1 MIALRDFLPYLGK
14 RVIGAFFVL
23 LGAMLLVFFISYI
36 LNPDP
41 AHLWAGARASKST
54 IAAVVVRYHLNQ
66 PWYVQFYYFIQSYAT
81 GNLGIDPATGK
92 SILSEMEFYFPNT
105 LELVLVCMVMIV
117 VLGVGSGYVAG
128 MHFGTK
134 IDHAIRVFYL
144 ATWSSPYYL
153 GGFLAILAFSRYLPL
168 FPSGGMYSLTL
179 AHPLALGASGSTWPT
194 GIYILDALIQLNGS
208 AFLSGLDHVFMPA
221 AVLALLDFG
230 LVARI
235 MRSSILSSRWSTHV
249 KAARA
254 KGMAEGE
261 VRRNHILRN
270 ALIDTNTIVAV
281 TFGFMLSGTIVIE
294 EIFAWPGIGY
304 FTYQAIVS
312 IDYPVLVPCVLLFTL
327 GVIVANFIADV
338 FYSLLD
344 PRIALGEAGGA
355 EG

>member
-1 MIALRDFLPYLGK
+1 LISLRDFLPYLGR
-14 RVIGAFFVL
+14 RVIGAIAVL
-23 LGAMLLVFFISYI
+23 IGATLLVFFISYI

-54 IAAVVVRYHLNQ
+54 IAAVVARYHLNQ
-66 PWYVQFYYFIQSYAT
+66 PWWVQLYYFLQSYAT
-81 GNLGIDPATGK
+81 GNFGVDPQTGK
-92 SILSEMEFYFPNT
+92 SIISEIEFYFPNT
-105 LELVLVCMVMIV
+105 LELVLVSMLMIV
-117 VLGVGSGYVAG
+117 VLGIGMGYISGMRFGS
-128 MHFGTK
+128 K
-134 IDHAIRVFYL
+134 IDHLIRIFYL

-153 GGFLAILAFSRYLPL
+153 GGFLAILVFSTYIPL
-168 FPSGGMYSLTL
+168 FPSSGMFSQTLTPIN
-179 AHPLALGASGSTWPT
+179 HIT
-194 GIYILDALIQLNGS
+194 GIYILDALLQLNGP
-208 AFLSGLDHVFMPA
+208 AFISGLDHVFLPA

-235 MRSSILSSRWSTHV
+235 MRSSILNKRWSTHV

-270 ALIDTNTIVAV
+270 ALIDTNTIIAV
-281 TFGFMLSGTIVIE
+281 TFGFLLSGTIVIE
-294 EIFAWPGIGY
+294 EIFSWPGIGY

-327 GVIVANFIADV
+327 GVIVANFVADV

>member
-1 MIALRDFLPYLGK
+1 MIALRDFLPYLGR
-14 RVIGAFFVL
+14 RVLGAIGVL
-23 LGAMLLVFFISYI
+23 IGAMLLVFFISYI
-36 LNPDP
+36 LNPNP

-54 IAAVVVRYHLNQ
+54 IAAVVARYHLND
-66 PWYVQFYYFIQSYAT
+66 PWYVQLYYFLQSYVT
-81 GNLGIDPATGK
+81 GNLGDDPQTGK
-92 SILSEMEFYFPNT
+92 SIISEMAFYFPNT
-105 LELVLVCMVMIV
+105 LELVLVSMVMIA
-117 VLGVGSGYVAG
+117 VLGVASGYFAG

-134 IDHAIRVFYL
+134 IDHAIRIFYL

-153 GGFLAILAFSRYLPL
+153 GGFLAILVFSSYIPL

-179 AHPLALGASGSTWPT
+179 ANQPAHIT
-194 GIYILDALIQLNGS
+194 GIYILDALIQLNGP
-208 AFLSGLDHVFMPA
+208 AFLSGLQHVFMPA

-235 MRSSILSSRWSTHV
+235 MRSSILNARWSTHV

-270 ALIDTNTIVAV
+270 ALIDTNTIIAV
-281 TFGFMLSGTIVIE
+281 TFGFLLSGTIVIE

-312 IDYPVLVPCVLLFTL
+312 INYPVLVPCVLLFTL

-344 PRIALGEAGGA
+344 PRIALGEGGGS

>member
-1 MIALRDFLPYLGK
+1 MISLRDFLPYLG
-14 RVIGAFFVL
+14 RRILGAIFVL
-23 LGAMLLVFFISYI
+23 FGCMLLVFFISYI

-54 IAAVVVRYHLNQ
+54 IAAVVARYHLNQ
-66 PWYVQFYYFIQSYAT
+66 PWWVQLYYYLETYLT
-81 GNLGIDPATGK
+81 GNFGTDPQTGK
-92 SILSEMEFYFPNT
+92 SILSEMLFYFPNT
-105 LELVLVCMVMIV
+105 LELVLVCMIMIIA
-117 VLGVGSGYVAG
+117 LGVGLGYIAG
-128 MHFGTK
+128 MRFGTK
-134 IDHAIRVFYL
+134 TDHLIRIFYL

-153 GGFLAILAFSRYLPL
+153 GGFLAILVFSSYIPI
-168 FPSGGMYSLTL
+168 FPSGGMYSQTL
-179 AHPLALGASGSTWPT
+179 APINHIT
-194 GIYILDALIQLNGS
+194 GIYILDALLQLNGP
-208 AFLSGLDHVFMPA
+208 AFLSGVDHVIMPA

-235 MRSSILSSRWSTHV
+235 MRSSILNARWSTHV

-261 VRRNHILRN
+261 VRRSHILRN

-304 FTYQAIVS
+304 FSYQAIVS
-312 IDYPVLVPCVLLFTL
+312 INYPVLIPCVLLFTL